1 MSDIEDI
8 QEISDVESDIDDS
21 DISLSP
27 LVNDDD
33 DDLSINSDNQDDI
46 EKNIDVGTNVVGT
59 NVVGTNVVGT
69 NVVGT
74 NVVDTNLKINQPYD
88 PEFSTLNSTILNDDN
103 IDSDTSSLNDD
114 TKVRQPPLVY
124 SDSDSDDD
132 EVFDNK
138 FELEGLNDLLIN
150 YHPQSKQHNY
160 DEIYTLSKVTRDNN
174 GIIIDPLHKTLPI
187 LSKYEKTRIL
197 GQRAKQIDSGN
208 KPFVNIDKP
217 ILDGYLIAEEE
228 LKQKKLPF
236 IIRRPLPNGGSEY
249 WRVSDLEILY

>member
-46 EKNIDVGTNVVGT
+46 EKNID
-59 NVVGTNVVGT
+59 VGT